1 MPVTYRHMQKQQPR
15 RCQAPRV
22 HKSGPSRP
30 TRSQH
35 SVFRQL
41 CNLIPE
47 HMIPVLAREYEIDAR
62 GFSATSHVLSL
73 IYGHTSHALSLNDI
87 CDALSVHEA
96 EFLRVRGA
104 SAPARNTFSN
114 ANRTRDPA
122 VAEVLYWK
130 MLAHLQTLSSGFTEY
145 GKHKGFISRLKREI
159 FAIDSTTLQLTLAS
173 IDWARHRRRK
183 AAAKCHM
190 RLNIGTFLPSFVAVE
205 DAAHFDGT
213 RANILCAGLGFGD
226 VLLGDRAYVDFLFLA
241 DLNARGVF
249 FVLRPK
255 KNMVYTFV
263 KSLPCKGKILRDE
276 LVRPDGQTSAMDYP
290 GILRMITALVEVDG
304 VEREMTFITNNTV
317 WSARTI
323 TELYRARWAIES
335 FFKEIK
341 QTLQLRDFVGT
352 NEKAVKWQ
360 VWTGLLTHLLL
371 RFLRHVSHWTRSF
384 SRCVGI
390 VRCAL
395 WVKVDLG
402 ELLIRY
408 GTASPPHRP
417 AEYAIEPFLP
427 GFEAFSSSLM
437 GQHG

>member
-1 MPVTYRHMQKQQPR
+1 
-15 RCQAPRV
+15 
-22 HKSGPSRP
+22 
-30 TRSQH
+30 
-35 SVFRQL
+35 
-41 CNLIPE
+41 
-47 HMIPVLAREYEIDAR
+47 
-62 GFSATSHVLSL
+62 
-73 IYGHTSHALSLNDI
+73 
-87 CDALSVHEA
+87 
-96 EFLRVRGA
+96 
-104 SAPARNTFSN
+104 
-114 ANRTRDPA
+114 
-122 VAEVLYWK
+122 
-130 MLAHLQTLSSGFTEY
+130 
-145 GKHKGFISRLKREI
+145 
-159 FAIDSTTLQLTLAS
+159 
-173 IDWARHRRRK
+173 
-183 AAAKCHM
+183 
-190 RLNIGTFLPSFVAVE
+190 
-205 DAAHFDGT
+205 
-213 RANILCAGLGFGD
+213 
-226 VLLGDRAYVDFLFLA
+226 
-241 DLNARGVF
+241 
-249 FVLRPK
+249 
-255 KNMVYTFV
+255 
-263 KSLPCKGKILRDE
+263 
-276 LVRPDGQTSAMDYP
+276 MDYP